1 MALLHAR
8 YHEPRKSHFRLP
20 PYLKSIP
27 CLESQTMKL
36 PGLFLKKASHAHP
49 FLTSTPYPALFLPAS
64 PCLQFPSI
72 PQPQASPRQSCIS
85 PRPTALRENEVG
97 GGGGGGLW
105 PGARLSHHC
114 ERWLGRK
121 AEVRKWPGPRRLPFH
136 EKRSRSLRPDFRMV
150 PSMLRAGKGEPR
162 NTESL
167 GNFPAGTVLV
177 SLDS

>member
-64 PCLQFPSI
+64 PCLQLPSN

-97 GGGGGGLW
+97 GGGGSL
-105 PGARLSHHC
+105 ARGPALS
-114 ERWLGRK
+114 
-121 AEVRKWPGPRRLPFH
+121 P
-136 EKRSRSLRPDFRMV
+136 
-150 PSMLRAGKGEPR
+150 LRALAGPESGSTEVARPATPALSREAQPQSPPGLPDGTIYAPSGER
-162 NTESL
+162 GASEH
-167 GNFPAGTVLV
+167 
-177 SLDS
+177 

>member
-64 PCLQFPSI
+64 PCLQLPSN

-85 PRPTALRENEVG
+85 PSPTALRENEVG
-97 GGGGGGLW
+97 GGGGVSGQG
-105 PGARLSHHC
+105 PG
-114 ERWLGRK
+114 
-121 AEVRKWPGPRRLPFH
+121 
-136 EKRSRSLRPDFRMV
+136 SLTIA
-150 PSMLRAGKGEPR
+150 SAGWAGKRKYGSGQARDACPFTRSAAAVSARTSGWYHLCSER
-162 NTESL
+162 GKGSL
-167 GNFPAGTVLV
+167 GTLNP
-177 SLDS
+177 